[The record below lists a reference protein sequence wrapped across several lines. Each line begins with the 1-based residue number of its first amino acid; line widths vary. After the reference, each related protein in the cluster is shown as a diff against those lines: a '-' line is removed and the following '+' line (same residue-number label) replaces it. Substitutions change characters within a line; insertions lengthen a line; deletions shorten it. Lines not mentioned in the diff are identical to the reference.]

1 MLKIL
6 VVDDEDDVLYSL
18 KRGFEIFND
27 DYEVQTAKD
36 GRECLK
42 ILTHATPD
50 LILLDLMMPNMNGW
64 QVLHIIQENTKW
76 RDIPVFIISA
86 VEKKEFKETAEE
98 LGIPFIEKP
107 FSFPSLK
114 KKIDYFFNIQ
124 HAPSGIRW

>member
-6 VVDDEDDVLYSL
+6 IVDDEDDVLYSL

-27 DYEVQTAKD
+27 DYKVQTAKD
-36 GRECLK
+36 GSECLEA
-42 ILTHATPD
+42 LSHETPD

-64 QVLHIIQENTKW
+64 QVLHIIQENIQM

-86 VEKKEFKETAEE
+86 VEKQEFKQTAED

-107 FSFPSLK
+107 FSFTLLK
-114 KKIDYFFNIQ
+114 KKIDQFFNIQ
-124 HAPSGIRW
+124 HAHSRLGM